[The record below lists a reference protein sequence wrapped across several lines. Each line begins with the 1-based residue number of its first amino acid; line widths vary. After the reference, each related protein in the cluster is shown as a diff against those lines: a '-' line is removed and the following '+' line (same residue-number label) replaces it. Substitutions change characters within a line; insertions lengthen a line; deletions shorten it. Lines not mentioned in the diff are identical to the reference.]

1 MEVAKIFQSGRS
13 QAVRLPKAFRFE
25 GKEVVVKHFGNGVL
39 LLPLNNPWEIMQ
51 EAVLEFED
59 DFLPE
64 REQQGVQNR
73 EELLWFTC

>member
-13 QAVRLPKAFRFE
+13 QAIRLPKAFRFE

-51 EAVLEFED
+51 EAVFEFED
-59 DFLPE
+59 NFLFE
-64 REQQGVQNR
+64 REDQGIQSR
-73 EELLWFTC
+73 EELL

>member
-1 MEVAKIFQSGRS
+1 MELAKIFLSGRS

-39 LLPLNNPWEIMQ
+39 LLPLENPWEIMQ

-59 DFLPE
+59 DFQLE
-64 REQQGVQNR
+64 RDDQGIQSR
-73 EELLWFTC
+73 EELL

>member
-13 QAVRLPKAFRFE
+13 QAIRLPKEFRFE

-51 EAVLEFED
+51 EAVFEFED
-59 DFLPE
+59 NFLFE
-64 REQQGVQNR
+64 REDQGIQSR
-73 EELLWFTC
+73 EELL